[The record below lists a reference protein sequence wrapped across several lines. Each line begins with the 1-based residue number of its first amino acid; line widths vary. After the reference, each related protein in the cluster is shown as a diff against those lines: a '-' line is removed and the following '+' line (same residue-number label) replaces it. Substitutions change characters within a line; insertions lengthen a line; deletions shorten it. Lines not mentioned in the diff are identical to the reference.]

1 MKRKRIT
8 AKEKQQRQFLLKDLE
23 QWRARTGNYSRM
35 SFAQERGI
43 ELRYLL
49 NCIKWQYEEC
59 KREDKK
65 TIVSQ
70 AGSKQEGFPSLV
82 AVTKK
87 AEPTKSA
94 SSVVESAISIRMK
107 ASSIDI
113 AGDITPI
120 LLAQLLSTLGALN
133 VL

>member
-8 AKEKQQRQFLLKDLE
+8 AKEKQKRQFLLKDLE
-23 QWRARTGNYSRM
+23 QWRANTGNYSRM

-65 TIVSQ
+65 KIVSQ

-87 AEPTKSA
+87 GEPTKPT
-94 SSVVESAISIRMK
+94 SSISEAAISIRMR
-107 ASSIDI
+107 ASNIDI
-113 AGDITPI
+113 AGDIAPT
-120 LLAQLLSTLGALN
+120 LLAQLLSSLEALN

>member
-8 AKEKQQRQFLLKDLE
+8 AEEKQKRQFLLKDLE
-23 QWRARTGNYSRM
+23 QWRADTGNYSRM
-35 SFAQERGI
+35 AFAQERGI

-65 TIVSQ
+65 PIVAQ
-70 AGSKQEGFPSLV
+70 ADSKQEGFPFLV
-82 AVTKK
+82 AVTKQENPSI
-87 AEPTKSA
+87 APRG
-94 SSVVESAISIRMK
+94 ESAIRIRMK
-107 ASSIDI
+107 ASSIDLS
-113 AGDITPI
+113 GDIAPT
-120 LLAQLLSTLGALN
+120 LLVQLLSTLGALN